1 MNSIYLANEAMGTK
15 IWNQNLKCNKYSGN
29 LIFFGK
35 IMKMRSLHWIWLLL
49 FAFILTAIQIIWNGR
64 REVTWSCFK
73 CLFTSIRNIFYFI
86 MMIIR
91 FFVLIWVL
99 KGAIQQQQMKFEVI
113 KFPKKHAVLK
123 KSRRKQK
130 CNGRNSV
137 T

>member
-15 IWNQNLKCNKYSGN
+15 IWIATNIPEIWYLSVKLWKCTHS
-29 LIFFGK
+29 IEFDCF
-35 IMKMRSLHWIWLLL
+35 SLHL
-49 FAFILTAIQIIWNGR
+49 FSLRFKWYEMAAEKLREAVLT
-64 REVTWSCFK
+64 
-73 CLFTSIRNIFYFI
+73 LFTSIWNIFCFI
-86 MMIIR
+86 MMIIC

-113 KFPKKHAVLK
+113 KSKKKHAVLK